1 MPDAPH
7 PSLPFMQQPQTRTI
21 TSPPPRH
28 EALPFLPPSGPAEP
42 SHGGE
47 LAGSDARTAAGST
60 AVAVAAPAL
69 EIPAGA
75 TSDVPAPAVKSQPG
89 RNHWLD
95 AVRGI
100 AVIRVVLWHAF
111 ASAFLSWTITT
122 MPAMFF
128 VAGSLLAYSLDKRP
142 FDQLL
147 NKRMKRLLIPY
158 WTLGGALLLVLAVV
172 HRLSPS
178 AATDMSFGQFFAWL
192 VPIVDPRGSAWEAG
206 WIATPLWYLRCYLW
220 LLLLSPLYRTAH
232 RKWGSIILV
241 VPVLGVFAVDWFIRN
256 PEFAPA
262 LFTSYKWYLGDLFTY
277 SFFLILGFAHHDGV
291 AKRLSRRDRLEWAC
305 LGLAAALLWMA
316 QVDVL
321 DNVVNN
327 SYPMLMF
334 VGVAWLGLF
343 LAFEKEV
350 ASLQTMRYT
359 APIMQWI
366 GRRAMTVYLW
376 HTTAIVFAYWV
387 RAQVA
392 PDSSRL
398 VIIPIILV
406 ATMVL
411 SLLFGWVEDVA
422 AGKPAEWWPGR
433 PINHQWN
440 SLSSDRRRSWTGALG
455 GLTIGIIAM
464 GFWLGSSTTAQ
475 ASDVPAAVGNTA
487 TNALGLPP
495 APSAKP
501 PEVTFEP
508 ASVNDDE
515 GIGLPP
521 APSAKPPEVTFE
533 PTDEG
538 GETDRAQAPA
548 ELAFADSPHAEI
560 QTRVQEAID
569 AWRMREDIDGL
580 YLGVSLPEGDQL
592 LFTSGSALDG
602 AALSVDDDFDL
613 TSVTKTMTSALI
625 LSLVDDGII
634 ELDDTIPDLEVF
646 PDYPFADR
654 VTYRQ
659 LLMHTSGITTYA
671 ETEAYTADGWY
682 DQELT
687 VNDALTLSAGQDL
700 AWEPGTNVG
709 YSSTGYFTL
718 GLLAAQW
725 LDTDYETA
733 LQERIFDRAGMP
745 DSYLDDSSYQGWVG
759 FSSGG
764 VRSTLSDLLNWGS
777 ALYRERTVVSA
788 QAVEAMLDLDNP
800 WSAGLGSYP
809 VCPCY
814 LDDDGNK
821 VVSSMGHNGGQA
833 TIQWSWE
840 DNLVIAAGVTESWTD
855 ETTQSHIEELL
866 ESVRIAVTSE

>member
-1 MPDAPH
+1 MNGAVSIEAPQDAA
-7 PSLPFMQQPQTRTI
+7 SV
-21 TSPPPRH
+21 S
-28 EALPFLPPSGPAEP
+28 PAET
-42 SHGGE
+42 
-47 LAGSDARTAAGST
+47 GSPE
-60 AVAVAAPAL
+60 AAPVAKK
-69 EIPAGA
+69 P
-75 TSDVPAPAVKSQPG
+75 SG

-142 FDQLL
+142 FEQLL

-158 WTLGGALLLVLAVV
+158 WTLGGALLVVLAVV
-172 HRLSPS
+172 HRFDPS

-220 LLLLSPLYRTAH
+220 LLLLSPIYRAAH
-232 RKWGSIILV
+232 RKWGSMILL
-241 VPVLGVFAVDWFIRN
+241 VPILGIFIVDWFIRN
-256 PEFAPA
+256 PEFAPEI
-262 LFTSYKWYLGDLFTY
+262 FTAYKWYVGDLVTY
-277 SFFLILGFAHHDGV
+277 SFFLILGFAHHDGI
-291 AKRLSRRDRLEWAC
+291 AKRLTRRDRLEWAG
-305 LGLAAALLWMA
+305 LGLAASLLWIS
-316 QVDVL
+316 QIDVL

-327 SYPMLMF
+327 SYPMLLF
-334 VGVAWLGLF
+334 VGIAWLGLF
-343 LAFEKEV
+343 LAFEKEI
-350 ASLQTMRYT
+350 ASLQTMRFT

-376 HTTAIVFAYWV
+376 HTTAIVFAYWM
-387 RAQVA
+387 RAQIA

-398 VIIPIILV
+398 IIIPMILIG
-406 ATMVL
+406 TMVL

-433 PINHQWN
+433 PIKHQWN
-440 SLSSDRRRSWTGALG
+440 GLSIDVRRSWTGALG

-475 ASDVPAAVGNTA
+475 ASPGPVGESDDGGSS
-487 TNALGLPP
+487 LGLPP

-501 PEVTFEP
+501 PEVTFDSAP
-508 ASVNDDE
+508 AEE
-515 GIGLPP
+515 GDGLGLPP
-521 APSAKPPEVTFE
+521 APSAKPPEVTFDSSEE
-533 PTDEG
+533 PTGDTAAEPIDDAMV
-538 GETDRAQAPA
+538 EADAPQ
-548 ELAFADSPHAEI
+548 EMAFADGEYADIEA
-560 QTRVQEAID
+560 RVQEAID
-569 AWRMREDIDGL
+569 EWRLDQDIDGM
-580 YLGVSLPEGDQL
+580 YLGVSLPQGEQL
-592 LFTSGSALDG
+592 LFTSGNLPDG
-602 AALSVDDDFDL
+602 AAMTVEDDFDI

-625 LSLVDDGII
+625 MSLVDDGLIS
-634 ELDDTIPDLEVF
+634 LDDTIPDLDVF

-659 LLMHTSGITTYA
+659 LLTHTSGITTYK
-671 ETEAYTADGWY
+671 ETAAYTADGWFNR
-682 DQELT
+682 ELT
-687 VNDALTLSAGQDL
+687 VDDALSLSAGQDL
-700 AWEPGTNVG
+700 AWEPGTEVG

-718 GLLAAQW
+718 GVLAGQW
-725 LDTDYETA
+725 LGTDYETA
-733 LQERIFDRAGMP
+733 LQERIFDQADMP
-745 DSYLDDSSYQGWVG
+745 NSYLDTSPYQGWVG

-764 VRSTLSDLLNWGS
+764 VRSTLSDLLSWGS
-777 ALYRERTVVSA
+777 ALYRERTVISDE
-788 QAVEAMLDLDNP
+788 AVEAVIDLDNP

-821 VVSSMGHNGGQA
+821 VVASIGHNGGQA

-840 DNLVIAAGVTESWTD
+840 DDLVIAAGVTESWTD
-855 ETTQSHIEELL
+855 ETTQSHIVALL
-866 ESVRIAVTSE
+866 TSVRTAVAGE